1 MAGEDQRRGPC
12 ITLYT
17 KSDCELCREAKA
29 TLLALRRELAFELEE
44 VDITTDASL
53 DAAFREAIPVGYLD
67 GRKIFKYHVDPT
79 LLRRQ
84 FERRRQGLGVGWFFA
99 RRP

>member
-1 MAGEDQRRGPC
+1 MAGEDQRRAPC

-17 KSDCELCREAKA
+17 KSDCELCCQAKA

-44 VDITTDASL
+44 IDISTDASL
-53 DAAFREAIPVGYLD
+53 DEAFREAIPVGYLD
-67 GRKIFKYHVDPT
+67 GRKIFKYRVDPT

-84 FERRRQGLGVGWFFA
+84 LQRRRKVLGVHWFF
-99 RRP
+99 RRRT

>member
-1 MAGEDQRRGPC
+1 MAGEDQRQTPW

-17 KSDCELCREAKA
+17 KSDCELCRQAKA

-53 DAAFREAIPVGYLD
+53 HETFRDAIPVGYLD
-67 GRKIFKYHVDPT
+67 GRKIFKYRVDPT

-84 FERRRQGLGVGWFFA
+84 LERRRKGRGVGWFF
-99 RRP
+99 RRRT